1 MSGISLWTRKSS
13 VSNSSRRI
21 AWLAGAIAGLLFAI
35 PLARAD
41 AIKVRDLW
49 IDNVQVEG
57 VRGGTLTFR
66 SPTGARASQPMS
78 EIQGIRI
85 DAHPELAEGQT
96 QFDDDRFEQAARSF
110 QKVVQDA
117 RPDWLQAYARARLVA
132 AAAGAN
138 DAALA
143 AETFA
148 QLAQSAPDD
157 ALMPEPPV
165 QVVRNAEQA
174 MKAELE
180 RVLRRALGDVPR
192 ERREAVRSLIEAL
205 EQAPAEVADAG
216 GAGTE
221 PGAAGE
227 VQGAVQSAME
237 GAVVL
242 PTVLQEED
250 EVNRLLL
257 AGRFEQA
264 EALAREKLKTVGGTS
279 RQLYQLGMA
288 LLGQAEETGDP
299 DDYKTA
305 ALPFMRVI
313 IHFHGGSRV
322 TDYARAEAAYCH
334 LRFGRA
340 DIAADLLNRAR
351 SGITEEDDP
360 AYARRIDALM
370 RELEETQN

>member
-21 AWLAGAIAGLLFAI
+21 AWLAGALAGLL
-35 PLARAD
+35 LAAPIASAD

-49 IDNVQVEG
+49 IEDVEIED
-57 VRGGTLTFR
+57 VRDGTLRFR
-66 SPTGARASQPMS
+66 SVTGLRSSQPLS
-78 EIQGIRI
+78 EIQSIRI

-96 QFDDDRFEQAARSF
+96 QVDDDRFEQAARSF

-117 RPDWLQAYARARLVA
+117 RPDWLKAYARARLVA

-138 DAALA
+138 NAALA
-143 AETFA
+143 AATFA

-157 ALMPEPPV
+157 ELVPEPPV
-165 QVVRNAEQA
+165 QVVRAADDSTQA
-174 MKAELE
+174 DLE

-192 ERREAVRSLIEAL
+192 ERREAVRSLIEAVD
-205 EQAPAEVADAG
+205 EEPDEVADA
-216 GAGTE
+216 E
-221 PGAAGE
+221 AAE
-227 VQGAVQSAME
+227 LEGAVE

-242 PTVLQEED
+242 PTVLREED

-264 EALAREKLKTVGGTS
+264 EALAREKLKSVGGTS
-279 RQLYQLGMA
+279 RQLYQRGVA
-288 LLGQAEETGDP
+288 LLGQAEATGDP
-299 DDYKTA
+299 DSYKTA

-313 IHFHGGSRV
+313 IHFHGGSRI

-351 SGITEEDDP
+351 SGITQEDDP